1 MVQTGWLFGA
11 FLLASAALA
20 LWVFPHWRHALALQ
34 WQRWWQRGRAQGRRV
49 GQRLGERARHAP
61 EHLSRQTG
69 GAWQG
74 VRHWWSRRWSWVLGG
89 GTLLSLPVLLTLS
102 WSLWGTRTLEGF
114 DDRIDP
120 LHPQVA
126 HLLQGEHLVPPP
138 PLPPE
143 AFNTAEVEIVRPLLA
158 SADRRWEQMDPAFV
172 QTLLRVFK
180 IMKEEHGYEMALL
193 EGWRSP
199 ERQALLAAKGTH
211 VTMAGAWQSYHQY
224 GLGAD
229 CAFYRDGKLVISEK
243 DPWAMRGYQL
253 YGEVAERMGLTWGG
267 RWQMMD
273 LGHVEWRKPGIRE
286 AMRAARNG

>member
-1 MVQTGWLFGA
+1 TGVGVQGA
-11 FLLASAALA
+11 
-20 LWVFPHWRHALALQ
+20 R
-34 WQRWWQRGRAQGRRV
+34 RWW
-49 GQRLGERARHAP
+49 
-61 EHLSRQTG
+61 
-69 GAWQG
+69 W
-74 VRHWWSRRWSWVLGG
+74 RRWTWVLGG
-89 GTLLSLPVLLTLS
+89 GTLLSLPVLFTLS

-120 LHPQVA
+120 LNPQVA

-143 AFNTAEVEIVRPLLA
+143 VFHTAEVEIVRPLLA

-172 QTLLRVFK
+172 QLLLRAFK
-180 IMKEEHGYEMALL
+180 IMKEEHGYDMALL

-199 ERQALLAAKGTH
+199 ERQTLLAAKGGH
-211 VTMAGAWQSYHQY
+211 VTNAGAWQSYHQW

-229 CAFYRDGKLVISEK
+229 CAFYRDGKLIISEK

-253 YGEVAERMGLTWGG
+253 YGEVAERLGLTWGG

-273 LGHVEWRKPGIRE
+273 LGHVEWRKPGVRE
-286 AMRAARNG
+286 AMRAARYR

>member
-1 MVQTGWLFGA
+1 MMQTGWVLGYFV
-11 FLLASAALA
+11 LVSVVLAM
-20 LWVFPHWRHALALQ
+20 WVFPHWRQAISLR
-34 WQRWWQRGRAQGRRV
+34 WQRWWHRGL
-49 GQRLGERARHAP
+49 RLGQGVGAQIQQVP
-61 EHLSRQTG
+61 VSWSRQVD
-69 GAWQG
+69 GAMRG
-74 VRHWWSRRWSWVLGG
+74 VRQGWSRRWRWVLGG
-89 GTLLSLPVLLTLS
+89 GTLLSLPVAFALG

-126 HLLQGEHLVPPP
+126 QLLQGEHLVPPP

-143 AFNTAEVEIVRPLLA
+143 VFDTAEVEIVRPLLA
-158 SADRRWEQMDPAFV
+158 SADRRWDQMDPDFV

-180 IMKEEHGYEMALL
+180 IMKEEHGYDMALL

-199 ERQALLAAKGTH
+199 ERQAMLAAKGGH
-211 VTMAGAWQSYHQY
+211 VTNAGAWQSYHQY

-253 YGEVAERMGLTWGG
+253 YGEVAERLGLTWGG

-273 LGHVEWRKPGIRE
+273 FGHVEWRKPGVRE
-286 AMRAARNG
+286 AMRAARNR